1 MTYNDLEILLKG
13 RAYLFLI
20 GYLNDLMMEI
30 SKDLLLLILILK
42 ELLFWKEWKLLDLF
56 RLFFNN

>member
-42 ELLFWKEWKLLDLF
+42 ELLF
-56 RLFFNN
+56 